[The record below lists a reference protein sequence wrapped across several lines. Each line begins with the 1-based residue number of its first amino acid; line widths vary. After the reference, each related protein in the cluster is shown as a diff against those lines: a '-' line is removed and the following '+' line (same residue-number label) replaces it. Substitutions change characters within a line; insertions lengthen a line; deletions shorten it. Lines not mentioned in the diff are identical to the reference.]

1 MPIEGTYM
9 STSANPFDASEE
21 LMAMILKAVNHGITL
36 AEGKENRDDYFL
48 PFVLTESRL
57 IAIGA
62 NTHNAFLAVV
72 QQVMSS
78 GEEERCVLVYDGYL
92 TYSSNR
98 TNAVFVEGY
107 EREKEK
113 GLRFAQLYRPAIKG
127 NLLRK
132 ERPLEQLGNLKY
144 LAGNLEYRTVP
155 PA

>member
-1 MPIEGTYM
+1 M

-21 LMAMILKAVNHGITL
+21 LMAMIFKAVNQGITM
-36 AEGKENRDDYFL
+36 AEEKENADDFFL

-92 TYSSNR
+92 TLSDNR
-98 TNAVFVEGY
+98 TNAVFIEGY
-107 EREKEK
+107 ERKKEK

-132 ERPLEQLGNLKY
+132 GRPLERLGNLKF
-144 LAGNLEYRTVP
+144 LAGTLEYRTAP
-155 PA
+155 QA